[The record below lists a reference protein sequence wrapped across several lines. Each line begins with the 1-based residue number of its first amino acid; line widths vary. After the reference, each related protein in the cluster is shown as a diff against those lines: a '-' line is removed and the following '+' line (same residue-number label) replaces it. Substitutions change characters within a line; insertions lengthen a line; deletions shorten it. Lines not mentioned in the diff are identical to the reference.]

1 MFAIIVD
8 NSKLI
13 ICQHSIKINCSH
25 ILPANKNFTFTIFDI
40 FFLFPA
46 IFDNLPPY
54 SPRSTVPVLGAQTG
68 TVAPNTV
75 PVSGTQTGTVNSPT
89 ADTVPV
95 TVPVIVPVLGTKTGT
110 VDASNPLCHKASP
123 SPNID
128 KDKDK
133 YFHSV
138 NSSQYDSIRT
148 DSSSKNGSIH
158 NSTDYRIFERCNP
171 RNAAAILFRFMLR
184 LPHLIKVQPTEHCKN
199 SVPYLVPPTAP
210 LKGATH
216 GTLQK

>member
-1 MFAIIVD
+1 MKNKKILFAIIVD

-13 ICQHSIKINCSH
+13 ICQNSIKINCSH

-75 PVSGTQTGTVNSPT
+75 PVSGTQTGTVTPNTVPVSGTQTGTVTPNTVPVSGTQTGTITPNTVPVSGAQTGTVNSPT

-128 KDKDK
+128 KDK
-133 YFHSV
+133 YFRSV

-158 NSTDYRIFERCNP
+158 NPTDYRIF
-171 RNAAAILFRFMLR
+171 
-184 LPHLIKVQPTEHCKN
+184 
-199 SVPYLVPPTAP
+199 
-210 LKGATH
+210 
-216 GTLQK
+216 

>member
-1 MFAIIVD
+1 MKNKKILFAIIVD
-8 NSKLI
+8 NSKSI
-13 ICQHSIKINCSH
+13 ICQNSIKINCSH

-110 VDASNPLCHKASP
+110 MDASNPLCHKASP
-123 SPNID
+123 SPNI
-128 KDKDK
+128 DKDK

-158 NSTDYRIFERCNP
+158 NSTDYRIF
-171 RNAAAILFRFMLR
+171 
-184 LPHLIKVQPTEHCKN
+184 
-199 SVPYLVPPTAP
+199 
-210 LKGATH
+210 
-216 GTLQK
+216 

>member
-1 MFAIIVD
+1 MKNTKILFAIIVD

-13 ICQHSIKINCSH
+13 ICQNSIKINCSH

-158 NSTDYRIFERCNP
+158 NSTDYRIF
-171 RNAAAILFRFMLR
+171 
-184 LPHLIKVQPTEHCKN
+184 
-199 SVPYLVPPTAP
+199 
-210 LKGATH
+210 
-216 GTLQK
+216 

>member
-1 MFAIIVD
+1 MKNKKILFAIIVY

-13 ICQHSIKINCSH
+13 ICQNSIKINCSH
-25 ILPANKNFTFTIFDI
+25 ILPANKNFTFTMFDI

-46 IFDNLPPY
+46 IFNNLPPY

-110 VDASNPLCHKASP
+110 MDASNPLCHKASP

-158 NSTDYRIFERCNP
+158 NSTDYRIF
-171 RNAAAILFRFMLR
+171 
-184 LPHLIKVQPTEHCKN
+184 
-199 SVPYLVPPTAP
+199 
-210 LKGATH
+210 
-216 GTLQK
+216 

>member
-1 MFAIIVD
+1 MKNKKILFAIIVD

-13 ICQHSIKINCSH
+13 ICQNSIKINCSH

-110 VDASNPLCHKASP
+110 IDASNPLCHKASP

-158 NSTDYRIFERCNP
+158 NSTDYRIF
-171 RNAAAILFRFMLR
+171 
-184 LPHLIKVQPTEHCKN
+184 
-199 SVPYLVPPTAP
+199 
-210 LKGATH
+210 
-216 GTLQK
+216 

>member
-1 MFAIIVD
+1 MKNKKILFAIIVD

-13 ICQHSIKINCSH
+13 ICQNSIKINCSH
-25 ILPANKNFTFTIFDI
+25 ILPVNKNFTFTIFDI

-75 PVSGTQTGTVNSPT
+75 PVSGAQTGTVNSP
-89 ADTVPV
+89 AAGTVPI

-158 NSTDYRIFERCNP
+158 NSTDYRIF
-171 RNAAAILFRFMLR
+171 
-184 LPHLIKVQPTEHCKN
+184 
-199 SVPYLVPPTAP
+199 
-210 LKGATH
+210 
-216 GTLQK
+216 

>member
-1 MFAIIVD
+1 MKNKKILFAIIVD
-8 NSKLI
+8 NFKLI
-13 ICQHSIKINCSH
+13 ICQNSIKINCSH
-25 ILPANKNFTFTIFDI
+25 ILPANKNFTFTMFDI

-46 IFDNLPPY
+46 IFNNLPPY

-75 PVSGTQTGTVNSPT
+75 PVSGTQTGTVTPNTVPVSGTQTGTITPNTVPVSGAQTGTVNSPT

-110 VDASNPLCHKASP
+110 MDASNPLCHKASP

-158 NSTDYRIFERCNP
+158 NSTDYRIF
-171 RNAAAILFRFMLR
+171 
-184 LPHLIKVQPTEHCKN
+184 
-199 SVPYLVPPTAP
+199 
-210 LKGATH
+210 
-216 GTLQK
+216 

>member
-1 MFAIIVD
+1 MKNTKILFAIIVD

-13 ICQHSIKINCSH
+13 ICQNSIKINCSH

-75 PVSGTQTGTVNSPT
+75 PVSGTQTGTVTPNTVPVSGTQTGTITPNTVPVSGAQTGTVNSPT

-110 VDASNPLCHKASP
+110 MDASNPLCHKASP
-123 SPNID
+123 SPNI
-128 KDKDK
+128 DKDK

-158 NSTDYRIFERCNP
+158 NSTDYRIF
-171 RNAAAILFRFMLR
+171 
-184 LPHLIKVQPTEHCKN
+184 
-199 SVPYLVPPTAP
+199 
-210 LKGATH
+210 
-216 GTLQK
+216 

>member
-1 MFAIIVD
+1 MKNTKILFAIIVD
-8 NSKLI
+8 NFKLI
-13 ICQHSIKINCSH
+13 ICQNSIKINCSH

-54 SPRSTVPVLGAQTG
+54 SPRSTVPVLG
-68 TVAPNTV
+68 
-75 PVSGTQTGTVNSPT
+75 
-89 ADTVPV
+89 
-95 TVPVIVPVLGTKTGT
+95 TKTGT
-110 VDASNPLCHKASP
+110 MDASNPLCHKASP

-158 NSTDYRIFERCNP
+158 NSTDYRIF
-171 RNAAAILFRFMLR
+171 
-184 LPHLIKVQPTEHCKN
+184 
-199 SVPYLVPPTAP
+199 
-210 LKGATH
+210 
-216 GTLQK
+216 

>member
-1 MFAIIVD
+1 MKNKKILFAIIVD
-8 NSKLI
+8 NSKSI
-13 ICQHSIKINCSH
+13 ICQNSIKINCSH

-75 PVSGTQTGTVNSPT
+75 PVSGTQTGTVTPNTVPVSGTQTGTITPNTVPVSGAQTGTVNSPT

-158 NSTDYRIFERCNP
+158 NSTDYRIF
-171 RNAAAILFRFMLR
+171 
-184 LPHLIKVQPTEHCKN
+184 
-199 SVPYLVPPTAP
+199 
-210 LKGATH
+210 
-216 GTLQK
+216 

>member
-1 MFAIIVD
+1 MKNTKILFAIIVD
-8 NSKLI
+8 NFKLI
-13 ICQHSIKINCSH
+13 ICQNSIKINCSH

-75 PVSGTQTGTVNSPT
+75 PVSGAQTGTVNSPT

-158 NSTDYRIFERCNP
+158 NSTDYRIF
-171 RNAAAILFRFMLR
+171 
-184 LPHLIKVQPTEHCKN
+184 
-199 SVPYLVPPTAP
+199 
-210 LKGATH
+210 
-216 GTLQK
+216 

>member
-1 MFAIIVD
+1 MKNKKILFAIIVY

-13 ICQHSIKINCSH
+13 ICQNSIKINCSH

-158 NSTDYRIFERCNP
+158 NSTDYRIF
-171 RNAAAILFRFMLR
+171 
-184 LPHLIKVQPTEHCKN
+184 
-199 SVPYLVPPTAP
+199 
-210 LKGATH
+210 
-216 GTLQK
+216 

>member
-1 MFAIIVD
+1 MKNTKILFAIIVD

-13 ICQHSIKINCSH
+13 ICQNSIKINCSH

-110 VDASNPLCHKASP
+110 MDASNPLCHKASP

-158 NSTDYRIFERCNP
+158 NSTDYRIF
-171 RNAAAILFRFMLR
+171 
-184 LPHLIKVQPTEHCKN
+184 
-199 SVPYLVPPTAP
+199 
-210 LKGATH
+210 
-216 GTLQK
+216 

>member
-1 MFAIIVD
+1 MKNKKILFAIIVD

-13 ICQHSIKINCSH
+13 ICQNSIKINCSH

-128 KDKDK
+128 KDK

-158 NSTDYRIFERCNP
+158 NPTDYRIF
-171 RNAAAILFRFMLR
+171 
-184 LPHLIKVQPTEHCKN
+184 
-199 SVPYLVPPTAP
+199 
-210 LKGATH
+210 
-216 GTLQK
+216 